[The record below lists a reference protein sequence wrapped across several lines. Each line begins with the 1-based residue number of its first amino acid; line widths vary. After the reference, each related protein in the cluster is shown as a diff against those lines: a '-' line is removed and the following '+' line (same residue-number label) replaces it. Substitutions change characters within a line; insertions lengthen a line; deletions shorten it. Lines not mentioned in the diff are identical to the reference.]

1 MLYWCVLVTQSCG
14 IFCEFMCCS
23 PSRLLCP
30 WNSTGKN
37 TGVGSHSL
45 LQGIFP
51 TQWLN
56 PGLLHCRQVFYCLSH
71 QGSLI
76 ILMYHYLLIILLL
89 VAIWVSFFF
98 TPINYYNAHIM
109 AIFFFFPP
117 SLWSNKCV
125 FLSFISFGWS
135 SRSRNAELKD
145 TIDGSKFPSKSD
157 I

>member
-1 MLYWCVLVTQSCG
+1 MCVSHSVLWDSLWLHVLLP
-14 IFCEFMCCS
+14 I
-23 PSRLLCP
+23 RLLCP
-30 WNSTGKN
+30 WNSPGKN

-76 ILMYHYLLIILLL
+76 VLMYHYLLIILLL
-89 VAIWVSFFF
+89 VAIWVPSFF
-98 TPINYYNAHIM
+98 TPTNYYNHL
-109 AIFFFFPP
+109 FFF
-117 SLWSNKCV
+117 LWSNKCA

-135 SRSRNAELKD
+135 SRSRNAGLKD
-145 TIDGSKFPSKSD
+145 TIDSTKFPSNSD